1 MSRYEAKSSSCKRVL
16 RPLWTL
22 RRDECG
28 QATVEAAA
36 VIPVLFVALLL
47 LVQPGILLY
56 DRMVMQAAAAEGCR
70 LLATKTDTLGDM
82 DGSCE
87 AFIRHRLGA
96 IPPHDSFHLH
106 RGGCSWK
113 IALEGNEAS
122 QTVRVTIGND
132 VRPLPLLDAAA
143 VLLGMTDAAGNLHLE
158 VSASLPTQPAWID
171 GAEAGRDPSAWI
183 GAWLS

>member
-1 MSRYEAKSSSCKRVL
+1 MDGHGARAGSQWQAR
-16 RPLWTL
+16 RPLL
-22 RRDECG
+22 VSRCDEGG
-28 QATVEAAA
+28 QATVEAALA
-36 VIPVLFVALLL
+36 IPVLFVALLL
-47 LVQPGILLY
+47 PLQPGILLY

-70 LLATKTDTLGDM
+70 LLATKTSALGDM

-87 AFIRHRLGA
+87 AFVRHRLGA

-106 RGGCSWK
+106 RGGCSWD
-113 IALEGNEAS
+113 IVLEGSETS

-171 GAEAGRDPSAWI
+171 GAEVGRDPSAWI